1 MTDWLRQALDRLT
14 LYLPVLLMGAL
25 ALATYW
31 LARTT
36 ALPGAAQPA
45 AAVRHLPD
53 YFMREFAVQTFDAQ
67 GRLKSEVSGAEAR
80 HFPDT
85 DTLEIDQVLIRSYD
99 TQGAL
104 TTASARQAVSN
115 GDGSEVKL
123 SGGAK
128 VVRAAT
134 VSPQGKPQ
142 PELTFTGEF
151 LHAFVDAQRVVS
163 DQPVVLTRGAD
174 RFRADRMD
182 FDNRQRVVALDGRVQ
197 GVLMPSAASTP

>member
-1 MTDWLRQALDRLT
+1 MTAWLRQALDRLT
-14 LYLPVLLMGAL
+14 LYLPVLLMGVL

-36 ALPGAAQPA
+36 PVPGAPQPTA
-45 AAVRHLPD
+45 TVNHLPD
-53 YFMREFAVQTFDAQ
+53 YFMRDFAVQTFDAQ
-67 GRLKSEVSGAEAR
+67 GRLKSEVSGTEAR

-85 DTLEIDQVLIRSYD
+85 DTLEIDQALIRSYD
-99 TQGAL
+99 AQGAL

-115 GDGSEVKL
+115 ADGSEVKL
-123 SGGAK
+123 TGGAR

-142 PELTFTGEF
+142 PELTFSGEF
-151 LHAFVDAQRVVS
+151 LHAFVDAQRVIS

-182 FDNRQRVVALDGRVQ
+182 FDNRQRYVQLDGRVQ
-197 GVLMPSAASTP
+197 GVLVPSTSSRP